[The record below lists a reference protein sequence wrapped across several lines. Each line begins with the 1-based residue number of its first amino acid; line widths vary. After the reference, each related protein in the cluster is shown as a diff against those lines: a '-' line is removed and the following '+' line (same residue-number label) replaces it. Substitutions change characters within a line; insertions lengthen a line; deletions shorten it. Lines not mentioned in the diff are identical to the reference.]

1 MSNSPM
7 QGATAH
13 SQTAGSNMKM
23 KFTVFTY
30 HILILFACHVATEK
44 EQPEIKTKITPEDI
58 IKASEIANPVDVQK
72 VKNLDWVKTTSG
84 IASNTENLKLC
95 NWKEKGF
102 FGFYFLIDRK
112 RGPVGKLTVYAK
124 DDINGWRFDNQ
135 TDEFARIELQ
145 TNRIKIWDEIRV
157 GLTKSQLLGFLEPYD
172 IEASDSIVRS
182 RLGNYSTE
190 FVILGDTVNRLMIE
204 RNCKEKKLEPTI
216 VY

>member
-1 MSNSPM
+1 ME
-7 QGATAH
+7 
-13 SQTAGSNMKM
+13 M
-23 KFTVFTY
+23 KFTVFSY
-30 HILILFACHVATEK
+30 FILILFSCNVVTEK
-44 EQPEIKTKITPEDI
+44 EHPKIKTETTPEHI
-58 IKASEIANPVDVQK
+58 IKNSEVSNPVDVQK

-102 FGFYFLIDRK
+102 FGFYFLIDRE

-135 TDEFARIELQ
+135 TDKFARIELK
-145 TNRIKIWDEIRV
+145 TNRIKVWDEICV
-157 GLTKSQLLGFLEPYD
+157 GLSKSQLLGFLEPYD
-172 IEASDSIVRS
+172 IEASDSIIRA

-204 RNCKEKKLEPTI
+204 RNCKEKKLGSAS